1 MAWRAT
7 LITPVR
13 GSRHAAFHPDAARG
27 NIHNPEPRAILRYT
41 GPNPFQGIVEA
52 TGGDHAFR
60 AFAPTCVGWRT
71 VKPRA
76 GLILELFVNLVLPW
90 VAYRVA
96 HPYFG
101 ETGALYASAVPPI
114 VWSIV
119 EFIRSRRIDAVAA
132 IVLLGITLSIVGMAF
147 GGSPRTLL
155 MRESIGSG
163 TIGIVFLLSLL
174 RERPLI
180 YYLARATVAREM
192 DGGAA
197 HFEAVWDA
205 QPGLRQMLRLMTFV
219 WGAIMT
225 LEMLLRW
232 WMVAN
237 WPVERVLVVSPVMG
251 YTVFGCLL
259 LWTFWYRRRMRVRNS
274 VDIPGRGGVTETAGR

>member
-1 MAWRAT
+1 
-7 LITPVR
+7 
-13 GSRHAAFHPDAARG
+13 
-27 NIHNPEPRAILRYT
+27 
-41 GPNPFQGIVEA
+41 VE
-52 TGGDHAFR
+52 
-60 AFAPTCVGWRT
+60 WRT

-96 HPYFG
+96 CPYFG

-114 VWSIV
+114 IW
-119 EFIRSRRIDAVAA
+119 
-132 IVLLGITLSIVGMAF
+132 SIVGMAF

-163 TIGIVFLLSLL
+163 TIGIVFLLSLF

-225 LEMLLRW
+225 TEMLLRW
-232 WMVAN
+232 WMVFH

-274 VDIPGRGGVTETAGR
+274 VDIPGRSGVTETAGR

>member
-1 MAWRAT
+1 M
-7 LITPVR
+7 
-13 GSRHAAFHPDAARG
+13 
-27 NIHNPEPRAILRYT
+27 
-41 GPNPFQGIVEA
+41 
-52 TGGDHAFR
+52 
-60 AFAPTCVGWRT
+60 
-71 VKPRA
+71 KPRA
-76 GLILELFVNLVLPW
+76 GLILELVVNLLLPW

-114 VWSIV
+114 IWSIV
-119 EFIRSRRIDAVAA
+119 EFIRSRRVDAVAA
-132 IVLLGITLSIVGMAF
+132 IVLFGIALSIIGMAF

-155 MRESIGSG
+155 MRESLGSG
-163 TIGIVFLLSLL
+163 AIGVVFLLSLF

-180 YYLARATVAREM
+180 FYLARATVAREM

-205 QPGLRQMLRLMTFV
+205 QPRLRQMLRLMTFV
-219 WGAIMT
+219 WGGFMT
-225 LEMLLRW
+225 AEMLVRW
-232 WMVAN
+232 WMVVS

-251 YTVFGCLL
+251 YTVFSCLL

-274 VDIPGRGGVTETAGR
+274 VDIPRRGGVTESAGG

>member
-1 MAWRAT
+1 MT
-7 LITPVR
+7 
-13 GSRHAAFHPDAARG
+13 SQ
-27 NIHNPEPRAILRYT
+27 PRAILRYT
-41 GPNPFQGIVEA
+41 EPNPFRGNRGATRLPRVRPACVEA
-52 TGGDHAFR
+52 
-60 AFAPTCVGWRT
+60 RT
-71 VKPRA
+71 VKPRT

-114 VWSIV
+114 IWSIV
-119 EFIRSRRIDAVAA
+119 EFIRSRRVDAVAA

-147 GGSPRTLL
+147 GGSPRTPL

-163 TIGIVFLLSLL
+163 TIGIVFLLSLF

-225 LEMLLRW
+225 VEMLLRW
-232 WMVAN
+232 WMVVS

-251 YTVFGCLL
+251 YTVFACLL